1 MNNIITKLKNWIK
14 ENHKSSKHLIRTGF
28 WLKRIYLKADETMMI
43 AAIAH
48 DFERAFPLRD
58 KEIKIKNNDTWDLKE
73 YLLWH
78 GKRSAE
84 FLGEFLRENNASEE
98 LISKVKELVIYH
110 ELGGDEE
117 KNAIKD
123 ADSISFLENNVDRF
137 LEGVSGE
144 YAKQVTKNKFD
155 FMFNRISSLKAK
167 KFAKPF
173 YDKAMG
179 KLNLTF

>member
-1 MNNIITKLKNWIK
+1 MNNILAKLENWIK
-14 ENHKSSKHLIRTGF
+14 KNHKSSKHLIRTGF
-28 WLKRIYLKADETMMI
+28 WLKRIYSKADETMMI

-58 KEIKIKNNDTWDLKE
+58 NETKIENNGSKE

-117 KNAIKD
+117 KDAIMN
-123 ADSISFLENNVDRF
+123 ADSISFLENKTDEF
-137 LEGVSGE
+137 LKSIP
-144 YAKQVTKNKFD
+144 QRHTKKEIKRKFD
-155 FMFNRISSLKAK
+155 FMFNRISSEKAK
-167 KFAKPF
+167 KLAKPF